1 VLGET
6 EMRELGM
13 GALLGVS
20 QGSARE
26 ARLLALKWNGA
37 GAGDPAWRWSARA

>member
-1 VLGET
+1 
-6 EMRELGM
+6 MRKLGM

-26 ARLLALKWNGA
+26 ARLLVLKWNGGGQGRSA
-37 GAGDPAWRWSARA
+37 DWRWSARA